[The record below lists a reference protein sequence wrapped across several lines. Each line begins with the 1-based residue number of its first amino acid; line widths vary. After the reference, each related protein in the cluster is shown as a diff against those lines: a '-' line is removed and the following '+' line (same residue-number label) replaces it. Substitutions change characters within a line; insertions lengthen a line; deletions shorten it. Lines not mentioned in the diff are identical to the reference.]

1 MREVNMSSWVPDR
14 PDRPRTSARKRIAV
28 AVAVIFGLGIT
39 NILTAGIEYQS
50 GLEYGRDTA
59 QGDCWKRFGIWP
71 VPKDVYLGKPSSDPN
86 VTEAE
91 RVCVDL
97 GH

>member
-1 MREVNMSSWVPDR
+1 MSSWVPDP
-14 PDRPRTSARKRIAV
+14 PDRPRTSARKRIV
-28 AVAVIFGLGIT
+28 VVVAVIAALAIT
-39 NILTAGIEYQS
+39 NILTAAIEYQS

-71 VPKDVYLGKPSSDPN
+71 VPYNVSLGKASSDPN

-91 RVCVDL
+91 RVCSDL
-97 GH
+97 GY